1 MRTAWSGNE
10 RVKCE
15 NMVLS
20 RRGPGVMK
28 SKRHEDDASLKDITN
43 ILKM

>member
-1 MRTAWSGNE
+1 MKKAWSGHE

-15 NMVLS
+15 NIVLS
-20 RRGPGVMK
+20 RRGPGVVK
-28 SKRHEDDASLKDITN
+28 SKRHEDASSKDITN